1 MWSGGGQTRGK
12 VSPGWFHK
20 CRTKC
25 WRAITPP
32 SNSTCENKHWCE
44 NLEKATRGE
53 IEMCQSH
60 LATGPPIESTEES
73 FLHKASKM
81 PLRSHRRQ
89 MVYQSSFILG
99 EICEQYCAIAKEN
112 VSHIFCFWFSGS
124 KQNRKKKKK
133 KKEQKDVTLNL
144 QLCRWTWPF
153 WRPALTVLRSRV
165 SSGWPGPI
173 VNTDTHSVTP
183 PCVFFL
189 FLDPGLSPVVS
200 RRAAVY
206 PPLRLTP
213 AQLLRLHSSPD
224 SDIKHRLRFGFLCGI
239 TVITGLQEAGH
250 GHRTQLQQPGRRSA
264 TQLCWN
270 HKQLLLRSCLAEWK
284 RW

>member
-112 VSHIFCFWFSGS
+112 VSHIFCFGFLD
-124 KQNRKKKKK
+124 QNKTGRKRRRKKSRKTSHWTCNFVD
-133 KKEQKDVTLNL
+133 ELGHFDVPLWQSSAVVCRQGDLDLLWTQTHTL
-144 QLCRWTWPF
+144 
-153 WRPALTVLRSRV
+153 
-165 SSGWPGPI
+165 
-173 VNTDTHSVTP
+173 
-183 PCVFFL
+183 
-189 FLDPGLSPVVS
+189 
-200 RRAAVY
+200 
-206 PPLRLTP
+206 
-213 AQLLRLHSSPD
+213 LLRLAS
-224 SDIKHRLRFGFLCGI
+224 FFCF
-239 TVITGLQEAGH
+239 
-250 GHRTQLQQPGRRSA
+250 
-264 TQLCWN
+264 
-270 HKQLLLRSCLAEWK
+270 
-284 RW
+284 

>member
-1 MWSGGGQTRGK
+1 MWSGGGLTRGK

-25 WRAITPP
+25 CRAITPP

-60 LATGPPIESTEES
+60 LATGPRIESTEES

-112 VSHIFCFWFSGS
+112 VSHIFCFGFLD
-124 KQNRKKKKK
+124 QNKTGTKRRRKKAQRHHI
-133 KKEQKDVTLNL
+133 EPATLSMNLAILTSRFDSPPQSCVVSVTWTYCEHRHT
-144 QLCRWTWPF
+144 LCYC
-153 WRPALTVLRSRV
+153 ALRLFFVFRSRLV
-165 SSGWPGPI
+165 ACCFPTSSGLP
-173 VNTDTHSVTP
+173 
-183 PCVFFL
+183 
-189 FLDPGLSPVVS
+189 
-200 RRAAVY
+200 AAS
-206 PPLRLTP
+206 
-213 AQLLRLHSSPD
+213 LHSSAASPVT
-224 SDIKHRLRFGFLCGI
+224 LVARFR
-239 TVITGLQEAGH
+239 H
-250 GHRTQLQQPGRRSA
+250 
-264 TQLCWN
+264 
-270 HKQLLLRSCLAEWK
+270 
-284 RW
+284 